1 MKTIGLS
8 LLCALT
14 ALALV
19 TSPALAAKKKAS
31 GPTCTQIREAMK
43 SGKTAEEVEKDLK
56 VSASHVKNCT
66 APSTKHHKTTHKAS

>member
-1 MKTIGLS
+1 LKTIGLS

-43 SGKTAEEVEKDLK
+43 SGKTAEEVEKDLN
-56 VSASHVKNCT
+56 VTAARVKGCT
-66 APSTKHHKTTHKAS
+66 APAKHHKTTHKAS